1 MTHGR
6 VRDPR
11 PGAAFLTLGKID
23 VTTELSASFTGD
35 RRVLDDIRLLAE
47 NGYGEDN
54 FSNNLPLP
62 ERLAYLRK

>member
-1 MTHGR
+1 M
-6 VRDPR
+6 
-11 PGAAFLTLGKID
+11 TLGKID